1 MGAEARHFASH
12 FVRRADP
19 EVGGKPRVP
28 AGAVADEAYRAS
40 SASGAPGPE
49 RSTPEALGKRVFG
62 AFTLAPRFDSKAARS
77 ERTPAISCNTVAGT
91 GDYP

>member
-1 MGAEARHFASH
+1 MGEEARHFASH
-12 FVRRADP
+12 FVRRADT

-49 RSTPEALGKRVFG
+49 RSTPEVLGRRVFG
-62 AFTLAPRFDSKAARS
+62 AYTFAPRFDSKAARS
-77 ERTPAISCNTVAGT
+77 E
-91 GDYP
+91 